1 LFLDATGRFMFRRL
15 LLAVA
20 GLCGIAGLIIEY
32 GTYPTPWLLSAARV
46 LSGAAVGLFL
56 LEQALSMRDSGSF
69 KRHLR
74 KRWPTFL
81 LSVLLILELLT
92 LLAGRQTT
100 WLSSALGHLAVGSVT
115 RAYLII
121 IQIYIVSVFA
131 VQLPHLHQRFASL
144 RVRPAVAFVVTFLAL
159 ILLGVGLLLLPR
171 ATPSD
176 QPLVPLDA
184 LFTST
189 SAVCVTG
196 LIVRDTGTGF
206 TVFGQTVI
214 LVLIQLGGLGIMS
227 LTAALSLL
235 LGRGIGVRENSLL
248 REVFQMPMLSAV
260 GKMVRFI
267 ILMTLGLET
276 VGAVLL
282 YLGLD
287 GVITDRGDRIFAAV
301 FHAISAFCNAGFS
314 TFDDSLVTLH
324 QQPLVM
330 GTVAGLLVI
339 GGLGFGVVTQIL
351 AWLRGRALRRGDR
364 NLRLDLHSRV
374 VLVVSGGL
382 LVGGTALIAWLEW
395 NNSLAAQG
403 VGMKISQAFFQ
414 SATCR
419 TAGFNSM
426 DLTLM
431 NPATLFLMI
440 VLMFIGGAPGSTAGG
455 VKVTA
460 LAIAWA
466 NLRSIGRGQNR
477 VRLGR
482 RELATVHVQRAMLVL
497 SAGLVMAAIGLFVL
511 LATEQRP
518 FLETTFEVFSAL
530 GTVGLS
536 LGMTSVLSP
545 AGRIVITILMF
556 VGRLGPLTL
565 ASSLTGSS
573 RDPRVRLPRGRIM
586 IG

>member
-1 LFLDATGRFMFRRL
+1 MFLDTTGRFMLRRL
-15 LLAVA
+15 LLVVA
-20 GLCGIAGLIIEY
+20 GLCGTTGLIIEY
-32 GTYPTPWLLSAARV
+32 GTYPAAWLLVVARV
-46 LSGAAVGLFL
+46 LSGAAVGFFL
-56 LEQALSMRDSGSF
+56 LEQALSWWDSGTF
-69 KRHLR
+69 RRYLR
-74 KRWPTFL
+74 ERWPTFS
-81 LSVLLILELLT
+81 LSVLLILEILT
-92 LLAGRQTT
+92 LLAGSRTT
-100 WLSSALGHLAVGSVT
+100 WLNSVLGHLSVGSVT

-121 IQIYIVSVFA
+121 TQIYIVSVFV
-131 VQLPHLHQRFASL
+131 VQLPHLHRRFAST
-144 RVRPAVAFVVTFLAL
+144 RVRPAVAFVVTFIAL
-159 ILLGVGLLLLPR
+159 IILGAGLLLLPR
-171 ATPSD
+171 ATPSAS
-176 QPLVPLDA
+176 PLLPLDA
-184 LFTST
+184 LFTAT

-235 LGRGIGVRENSLL
+235 LGRGIGVRESSLL
-248 REVFQMPMLSAV
+248 REVFQVPMFSAV
-260 GKMVRFI
+260 GRMVRFI
-267 ILMTLGLET
+267 IFMTLGLET
-276 VGAVLL
+276 VGALLL
-282 YLGLD
+282 YKGLD
-287 GVITDRGDRIFAAV
+287 GVIADRGERIFTAV
-301 FHAISAFCNAGFS
+301 FHAVSAFCNAGFS
-314 TFDDSLVTLH
+314 TFADSLVSLH
-324 QQPLVM
+324 QRPLIM

-339 GGLGFGVVTQIL
+339 GGLGFGVVAQLL

-364 NLRLDLHSRV
+364 QGRLDLHSRV

-382 LVGGTALIAWLEW
+382 LVLGTAFIAWLEW
-395 NNSLAAQG
+395 NHSLAGQG
-403 VGMKISQAFFQ
+403 IGLKISHAFFQ

-419 TAGFNSM
+419 TAGFSSM

-460 LAIAWA
+460 VAIIWA
-466 NLRSIGRGQNR
+466 NLRSIGRGLNR
-477 VRLGR
+477 VRLGG
-482 RELATVHVQRAMLVL
+482 RELAPVHVQRAMLVL
-497 SAGLVMAAIGLFVL
+497 SAGLAMAAIGLFVL
-511 LATEQRP
+511 LATEERP

-545 AGRIVITILMF
+545 AGRIVITVLMF

-565 ASSLTGSS
+565 ASSLTGAG
-573 RDPRVRLPRGRIM
+573 REPRVRLPQGRIM